1 LKHSSTL
8 LSPGYVVAD
17 DRPARARHLL
27 QNSVATTSYRLG
39 KERNTCMQCHIL
51 VVDFI
56 LNFSVNFVSYYH
68 RIKIYAHNKFTA
80 QNHAIDFYD
89 WAKKGIRIKLKIDY
103 IYVRLMMLLIKHKL
117 RHDMIE
123 Q

>member
-1 LKHSSTL
+1 
-8 LSPGYVVAD
+8 
-17 DRPARARHLL
+17 
-27 QNSVATTSYRLG
+27 
-39 KERNTCMQCHIL
+39 MQCHIL

-103 IYVRLMMLLIKHKL
+103 IYVRLLMLLIKHKL